1 MPIAVLMRT
10 LHDDGDDDAGMYAHS
25 LCCLHACPHGMY
37 PVHVHVYIY
46 IYVEYV
52 PKISQ
57 TYVHCE
63 VRALALS
70 GIGSFTRPL
79 GMCCGGESDRQ
90 RALHCSK
97 LLATQAKQ
105 LSPW

>member
-1 MPIAVLMRT
+1 MMVMMMQACTHIVYVAYMHAHMACT
-10 LHDDGDDDAGMYAHS
+10 LYMYM
-25 LCCLHACPHGMY
+25 C
-37 PVHVHVYIY
+37 IY